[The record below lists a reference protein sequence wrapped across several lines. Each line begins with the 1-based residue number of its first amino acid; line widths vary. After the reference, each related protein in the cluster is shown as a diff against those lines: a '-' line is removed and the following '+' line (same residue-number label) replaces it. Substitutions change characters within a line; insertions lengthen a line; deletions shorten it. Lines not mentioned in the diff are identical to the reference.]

1 MENNIT
7 HINKYCLEHS
17 NQESDLLKEIREYT
31 YKTEEAAMMITGPIV
46 ANFLKNII
54 RLKNVKT
61 ILEIGMFTGY
71 SAIAMAEALPDD
83 GIIHTCERMETHVK
97 TAQNFFNKYAN
108 SHKLIIHEG
117 EALESIEN
125 FSINS
130 FDLIFIDA
138 DKINYINY
146 YKKSMTLLKN
156 GGIIILDNMLW
167 SGEVLNPN
175 SPESKVLNDLNNIIQ
190 NDDRNYNLLLP
201 IRDGVMMCIKK

>member
-97 TAQNFFNKYAN
+97 TARIFFNKYVN
-108 SHKLIIHEG
+108 SHKLTIHEG

-146 YKKSMTLLKN
+146 YKKSMTLLKS
-156 GGIIILDNMLW
+156 GGIIVLDNMLW
-167 SGEVLNPN
+167 SGEVLNLD
-175 SPESKVLNDLNNIIQ
+175 SPESKVLNDLNKIIQ